1 MTHIKYIK
9 TALLLLGVFTCNSC
23 ADSYNIDNAK
33 EFVEHHG
40 KEDFSIFD
48 GVNTMFYRGTQDSIS
63 LIGGIILLQKG
74 EIESWVMTNIYYNV
88 TDSIIVKFLMASE
101 GWIDS
106 TYTSVDSTYI
116 NNLTRRF
123 VELDIYEI
131 CMDDPG
137 IIRIHLN
144 EHPQSLVVRF
154 DNDSIK
160 NQRSKECKW
169 KKISDQWYA
178 PEF

>member
-1 MTHIKYIK
+1 
-9 TALLLLGVFTCNSC
+9 
-23 ADSYNIDNAK
+23 
-33 EFVEHHG
+33 
-40 KEDFSIFD
+40 
-48 GVNTMFYRGTQDSIS
+48 
-63 LIGGIILLQKG
+63 
-74 EIESWVMTNIYYNV
+74 MTNIYYNV

-131 CMDDPG
+131 RMDGPG
-137 IIRIHLN
+137 IIRIHID
-144 EHPQSLVVRF
+144 EHPQSLVVRL

-160 NQRSKECKW
+160 NQLSKECKW

>member
-1 MTHIKYIK
+1 MKKLYKICVVCITLYS
-9 TALLLLGVFTCNSC
+9 FTSC
-23 ADSYNIDNAK
+23 ADSYNIDNTK

-131 CMDDPG
+131 RMDDPG
-137 IIRIHLN
+137 IIRIHID
-144 EHPQSLVVRF
+144 EHPESLVVRL

-160 NQRSKECKW
+160 NQLSKECKW
-169 KKISDQWYA
+169 KKISDQWYT